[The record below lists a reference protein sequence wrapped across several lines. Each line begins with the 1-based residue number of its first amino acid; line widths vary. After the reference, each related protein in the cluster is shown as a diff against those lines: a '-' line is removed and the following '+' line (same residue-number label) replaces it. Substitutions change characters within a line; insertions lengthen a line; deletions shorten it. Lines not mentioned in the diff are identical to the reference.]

1 MDGKLRELRDKIDE
15 IDTALVKLLNERAV
29 VSLQIGE
36 KKQDENLPVY
46 NARREKEVINK
57 VQQKNSGPLNEKNIE
72 SIFKIIIE
80 SCRTLQEK
88 EI

>member
-1 MDGKLRELRDKIDE
+1 MDGKLRELRDKIDD
-15 IDTALVKLLNERAV
+15 IDSALVKLLNERAV
-29 VSLQIGE
+29 VSLEIGG
-36 KKQDENLPVY
+36 KKHEEGLPVY
-46 NARREKEVINK
+46 NARREMEVINK
-57 VQQKNSGPLNEKNIE
+57 VQEKNSGPLNEKNIE

>member
-29 VSLQIGE
+29 VSLQIGG

-46 NARREKEVINK
+46 NASREKEVINK